1 MTFSSTKLD
10 AAPETI
16 DTDKIIAVLD
26 RFHRKEGHL
35 IAILQEIQALYRYLP
50 REALDLVS
58 SELNISPT
66 QVYHVATFFRA
77 FSLKPRGKHLLQV
90 CLGTACHVRGA
101 VMIKEKVEEKLCV
114 QAGETTEDRNF
125 TLETVNCVG
134 ACALGPVVIIDGEY
148 KGNLDTNKVVHLLEK
163 FN

>member
-1 MTFSSTKLD
+1 MSSSTRLS
-10 AAPETI
+10 AAPETVDSKQI
-16 DTDKIIAVLD
+16 LAILD
-26 RFHRKEGHL
+26 RFHRKEGQL
-35 IAILQEIQALYRYLP
+35 VAILQEVQALHRYLP

-58 SELNISPT
+58 SELNVSPS

-90 CLGTACHVRGA
+90 CLGTACYVRGPL
-101 VMIKEKVEEKLCV
+101 KLKGKLEEKLCV

-134 ACALGPVVIIDGEY
+134 ACALGPVVVLDGQY
-148 KGNLDTNKVVHLLEK
+148 KGKLDTDKAAQLLEK
-163 FN
+163 FK

>member
-1 MTFSSTKLD
+1 MSSSTKLS
-10 AAPETI
+10 AASETI
-16 DTDKIIAVLD
+16 DNKKILDILD
-26 RFHRKEGHL
+26 RYHRKEGQL
-35 IAILQEIQALYRYLP
+35 VAILQEVQALYRYLP
-50 REALDLVS
+50 MEAMELVS
-58 SELNISPT
+58 RELNVSPS

-101 VMIKEKVEEKLCV
+101 VKIKEKLEEKLGV

-134 ACALGPVVIIDGEY
+134 ACALGPVVVMDGQY
-148 KGNLDTNKVVHLLEK
+148 KGKLDTDKVTHLLEK
-163 FN
+163 FK